1 MDEFHL
7 PLRVEVDPSK
17 NLNDLFAERVAGT
30 PDGVLV
36 EHKSQQDGPWIP
48 LTAREFDA
56 EVVAVAK
63 GLVARGVQ
71 AGDRVGIMS
80 RTRYEWS
87 LLDWA
92 VWAAGAVPVPLYET
106 SSAEQVLWI
115 LTDADVSHPMD
126 LSDPAAGGKDDK
138 DKKDLAPGSAR
149 VEISTFDQKKEG
161 DALIVSGKLR
171 NPTQELAE
179 NVRLNVIVLDPK
191 GEPIQS
197 GFASLSNGEIE
208 SGMEVD
214 FLVKIPVG
222 DKTPATVRF
231 APTWAGPK
239 PAQPA
244 KGAKPP
250 KIGAPSQAAASNP

>member
-1 MDEFHL
+1 MR
-7 PLRVEVDPSK
+7 LRMG
-17 NLNDLFAERVAGT
+17 LAAALLVASAAAALAA
-30 PDGVLV
+30 DDVVVLKGGSV
-36 EHKSQQDGPWIP
+36 IP
-48 LTAREFDA
+48 LKQPWVRKGNTAYLTKKDGTILSVSVSEIDRDA
-56 EVVAVAK
+56 TDAARARAAAPKAAEPKSEAAPATPADAARAK
-63 GLVARGVQ
+63 EDTAKARV
-71 AGDRVGIMS
+71 RI
-80 RTRYEWS
+80 
-87 LLDWA
+87 
-92 VWAAGAVPVPLYET
+92 
-106 SSAEQVLWI
+106 
-115 LTDADVSHPMD
+115 TDADVSHPMD

>member
-1 MDEFHL
+1 MR
-7 PLRVEVDPSK
+7 LRMG
-17 NLNDLFAERVAGT
+17 LAAALLVASAAAALAA
-30 PDGVLV
+30 DDVVVLKGGSV
-36 EHKSQQDGPWIP
+36 IP
-48 LTAREFDA
+48 LKQPWVRKGNTAYLTKKDGTVLSVSVSEIDRDA
-56 EVVAVAK
+56 TDAARARAAAPKAGETKSEAAPATPADAARAK
-63 GLVARGVQ
+63 EDTAKARV
-71 AGDRVGIMS
+71 RI
-80 RTRYEWS
+80 
-87 LLDWA
+87 
-92 VWAAGAVPVPLYET
+92 
-106 SSAEQVLWI
+106 
-115 LTDADVSHPMD
+115 TDADVSHPMD